1 MMIAGDYISFCL
13 VPKGGRRDT
22 ENLGCLLP
30 VQFPGLPLPVYLV
43 EARRK
48 GLRRPAEPDASCLCC
63 GNPLRLPLTDV
74 AALVLR
80 HEGEHLQ
87 DGVAEERPNKVFP
100 APGIQKGHV
109 NHADVDAFFFRQNAP
124 LFQDLRVI
132 TAQAVDA
139 LDIQQVVPFQL
150 PQELPILGPLEV
162 LAALFIRIDIAVGD
176 TVFMHGNDLPVF
188 ILLFRA
194 DTHITIGVCQFSL
207 LPVKPA
213 AGSTVS

>member
-1 MMIAGDYISFCL
+1 MPFSF
-13 VPKGGRRDT
+13 V
-22 ENLGCLLP
+22 
-30 VQFPGLPLPVYLV
+30 
-43 EARRK
+43 
-48 GLRRPAEPDASCLCC
+48 
-63 GNPLRLPLTDV
+63 
-74 AALVLR
+74 
-80 HEGEHLQ
+80 
-87 DGVAEERPNKVFP
+87 
-100 APGIQKGHV
+100 
-109 NHADVDAFFFRQNAP
+109 
-124 LFQDLRVI
+124 QDLRVI